1 MADGLCWWLSVKNQP
16 ANAGDAGSSPGSE
29 RSPEGENGNPLQ
41 YSCRRNPM
49 DRGAWR
55 AVVHGVVKSY
65 TTKRLNNNKMF
76 MASFYFIRFLSGLRF
91 VCLDDFDFLKY
102 F

>member
-1 MADGLCWWLSVKNQP
+1 MVKNP
-16 ANAGDAGSSPGSE
+16 HANTGDAWLIPGSG

-55 AVVHGVVKSY
+55 AIVHGVVKSY

-76 MASFYFIRFLSGLRF
+76 MASFYFIRCLAF
-91 VCLDDFDFLKY
+91 VLFA
-102 F
+102 

>member
-1 MADGLCWWLSVKNQP
+1 
-16 ANAGDAGSSPGSE
+16 
-29 RSPEGENGNPLQ
+29 
-41 YSCRRNPM
+41 M